1 MVFIK
6 NQQEIIPVE
15 AKKIR
20 KAAERILASLRISGY
35 ELSVLLLDN
44 KGIRAVNK
52 KYLNRNRPTNV
63 ISFSLTEGEFG
74 NINPH
79 VLGDVVI
86 SVEKALEQAE
96 TRGTSLEEELTFLL
110 IHGVL
115 HLVGYDHEGKRDERS
130 KMEEKEKEVY
140 RFVTKKAGFED
151 SSVKRVKSKW

>member
-1 MVFIK
+1 VVFIK

-151 SSVKRVKSKW
+151 LSVKRVKSKW